1 MDPDLYVY
9 LSVRVMKCCLL
20 SIQLKSI
27 SVDKGQQ
34 CESAKEAYREQ
45 LTKTNNGQ
53 TLHYSTNFPQLN
65 DVSKI
70 FYIFEICMENCYRH
84 QHIDKDLRFH
94 EYGCYVVVIITSC
107 CEFSHW

>member
-1 MDPDLYVY
+1 MNALDNTKKAYEKSSKDANEAFQNYQKADKDMNMTKLQIE
-9 LSVRVMKCCLL
+9 K
-20 SIQLKSI
+20 LKSI

-53 TLHYSTNFPQLN
+53 TLHYTTNFPQLT

-70 FYIFEICMENCYRH
+70 
-84 QHIDKDLRFH
+84 L
-94 EYGCYVVVIITSC
+94 V
-107 CEFSHW
+107 